1 MTSLVYK
8 SCLSLSSGKRY
19 NSSFLF
25 KQNRYFSD
33 DKSKKII
40 KNKAKLQNN
49 EFNKIVVIVEKNNLS
64 NRLKKFFFT
73 KILTKE
79 FFFSAFII
87 FLVGFLLRIF
97 INVLFDIDV
106 LKDFLHIVSISY
118 FSFMALFSKF
128 IKELFNYFNLKD
140 LAHGNTM
147 LTSLNRGANYAG
159 TNPAPAGANLGV
171 NPAGGNA
178 GNNPAAG
185 NAGVNPAAGNAGN
198 NPAAGN
204 AGVNPPVNW
213 GNLQQPLAGRI
224 NSPIQV
230 NDPSNQ
236 NYTYNINGTN
246 QPLLGNIARAL
257 DHQRTLGLTS
267 LSRYTFT
274 PRQEQYILT
283 YLLHNHPNL
292 YNTLMVDQI
301 GGVHGNPHLAGWWK
315 QSNTQTFKDILINA
329 L

>member
-1 MTSLVYK
+1 MISLGYMF
-8 SCLSLSSGKRY
+8 CLSLSSGKRY

-33 DKSKKII
+33 DKKII
-40 KNKAKLQNN
+40 ENNDKLQNN
-49 EFNKIVVIVEKNNLS
+49 ESNKIVVIVEKNNLS

-97 INVLFDIDV
+97 IDVLFDIDV

-128 IKELFNYFNLKD
+128 IKEFFNYFNIKD
-140 LAHGNTM
+140 LIQGNTM
-147 LTSLNRGANYAG
+147 VASQNIGGNNAG
-159 TNPAPAGANLGV
+159 TNPVPAGANLGV

-178 GNNPAAG
+178 GNNPAG
-185 NAGVNPAAGNAGN
+185 
-198 NPAAGN
+198 GN

-213 GNLQQPLAGRI
+213 GNPQQPLANRI
-224 NSPIQV
+224 NGPIQV
-230 NDPSNQ
+230 NDTSNP
-236 NYTYNINGTN
+236 NYTYNFNGTN
-246 QPLLGNIARAL
+246 QPLMGNIARAL
-257 DHQRTLGLTS
+257 DHQATLGNRS

-283 YLLHNHPNL
+283 YLFHNHPNL
-292 YNTLMVDQI
+292 YNTLVIDQF
-301 GGVHGNPHLAGWWK
+301 GSQHGNANLVGWWK
-315 QSNTQTFKDILINA
+315 QSNSRAFRDILRNA
-329 L
+329 P